1 MATVLPHIT
10 NLKRVAL
17 DLFFPPWCIGCG
29 REGQYIC
36 NACREKLPLI
46 SPPVCA
52 RCGRSLTEQNTCP
65 SCIEGPVTIDGIR
78 APFLFQGVIRKA
90 IHELKYRN
98 LKAIAPLLAGFLH
111 DYLLQYPI
119 PGDVLVP
126 VPIHPKRLRERGY
139 NQSSLIARELGR
151 RNGLPVIEDCLV
163 RRINTPPQVRTI
175 SAVERRKNIAGAFTC
190 SNDRLEGKQVI
201 LVDDVSTSGATLN
214 TCAEALKPS
223 GAASVWG
230 LTIALEN

>member
-1 MATVLPHIT
+1 VLPQIM

-29 REGQYIC
+29 REGRYIC
-36 NACREKLPLI
+36 NACLEKLPLI

-52 RCGRSLTEQNTCP
+52 TCGRPLTEQNTCP
-65 SCIEGPVTIDGIR
+65 GCIEEPVAIDGIR
-78 APFLFQGVIRKA
+78 APFLFHGVIRKA
-90 IHELKYRN
+90 IHEFKYRN

-111 DYLLQYPI
+111 DYLLENPF

-139 NQSSLIARELGR
+139 NQSSLIAHELGR
-151 RNGLPVIEDCLV
+151 KNGLPVIEDSLM
-163 RRINTPPQVRTI
+163 RNINTPPQVRTA
-175 SAVERRKNIAGAFTC
+175 SAAERRKNIAGAFAC
-190 SNDRLEGKQVI
+190 SGERLKGKQVI
-201 LVDDVSTSGATLN
+201 IIDDVSTSGATLN
-214 TCAEALKPS
+214 TCAEILKEA

-230 LTIALEN
+230 LTVALEI

>member
-1 MATVLPHIT
+1 VLPQIT

-36 NACREKLPLI
+36 NACCEKLPI
-46 SPPVCA
+46 VSPPVCA
-52 RCGRSLTEQNTCP
+52 ICGRSLTEENTCP
-65 SCIEGPVTIDGIR
+65 DCIEGPVTIDGIR
-78 APFLFQGVIRKA
+78 APFLFHGVIRKA

-98 LKAIAPLLAGFLH
+98 LKAIAPLLAGFLY
-111 DYLLQYPI
+111 DYLLENPI

-126 VPIHPKRLRERGY
+126 VPIHTKRLRERGY

-151 RNGLPVIEDCLV
+151 KNELPIIEDCLV
-163 RRINTPPQVRTI
+163 RRVNTPPQVRTA
-175 SAVERRKNIAGAFTC
+175 SAVERRKNIADAFAC
-190 SNDRLEGKQVI
+190 NNDRLKGRQVI
-201 LVDDVSTSGATLN
+201 LIDDVSTSGATLN
-214 TCAEALKPS
+214 TCAEALKQA
-223 GAASVWG
+223 GATIVWG